1 VLRAGLSPP
10 RRARR
15 GTAAAPR
22 TRVGRGTR
30 RDGQGGARGKGNGG
44 GRRAGDVPRPGRTEA
59 GRAGAR
65 VPRCRERAPR
75 RGRAEAGPRRGHRG
89 RARAGSCQAGVAR
102 PRRGRAGPRPGRGR
116 SPAPGSCARGGA
128 GCSRAARRLG
138 EESREEREVGARER
152 EIGGGERRCR
162 GQWCWRP
169 GARAARVRVGAAGPP
184 VGPLVGRIELGFC
197 FFSFFSN
204 FEIPIQ
210 IIIKFIKNSKLFINK
225 IFIFVLLIIISF
237 TRIFI

>member
-30 RDGQGGARGKGNGG
+30 RDGHGGARGKGNGG